1 MHYCDPI
8 ISDCLT
14 MILSDSEMQYLLGKT
29 TIHIEFPTHAIQ
41 ASTSDRYEKSFAQI
55 LSMSSRDMAYGY
67 RMGKKVASKAVKL
80 HSKLIASVILSILAN
95 QEPGCLCTE
104 NQTLSWKCLKDEKL
118 WLKMGIRLGAK
129 QICRLDWVIHG
140 LLVSN
145 TDSVYRWIDSISQWE
160 AFPVHD
166 ETLEFSELE
175 YDSESKIITTV
186 TGCADDRKLRKR
198 RKLRKNCTL
207 S

>member
-1 MHYCDPI
+1 MHFCDLI
-8 ISDCLT
+8 TLDCLI

-29 TIHIEFPTHAIQ
+29 TIHIEFPAHAIQ
-41 ASTSDRYEKSFAQI
+41 ASTSDRYEKSFAEI
-55 LSMSSRDMAYGY
+55 LSMSSRDMACGY
-67 RMGKKVASKAVKL
+67 RMRENVAAKAVKL

-95 QEPGCLCTE
+95 HKPGYLCTE
-104 NQTLSWKCLKDEKL
+104 NQTLSWKCLKDQKL
-118 WLKMGIRLGAK
+118 WLKMGIRLGSK

-166 ETLEFSELE
+166 ETLELSDLE
-175 YDSESKIITTV
+175 YDSDSKIITTV
-186 TGCADDRKLRKR
+186 TGCAEERKLRKR
-198 RKLRKNCTL
+198 RNRRKNCTL
-207 S
+207 C

>member
-8 ISDCLT
+8 TSDCLT

-29 TIHIEFPTHAIQ
+29 TIHIEFPAHAIQ

-67 RMGKKVASKAVKL
+67 RTGENVASKAVKL

-166 ETLEFSELE
+166 ETLDLSDLE
-175 YDSESKIITTV
+175 YDNDSKIITTV
-186 TGCADDRKLRKR
+186 TGCADDRKLRKP
-198 RKLRKNCTL
+198 RKRRKNCTL
-207 S
+207 C

>member
-1 MHYCDPI
+1 
-8 ISDCLT
+8 
-14 MILSDSEMQYLLGKT
+14 
-29 TIHIEFPTHAIQ
+29 
-41 ASTSDRYEKSFAQI
+41 
-55 LSMSSRDMAYGY
+55 
-67 RMGKKVASKAVKL
+67 
-80 HSKLIASVILSILAN
+80 
-95 QEPGCLCTE
+95 
-104 NQTLSWKCLKDEKL
+104 
-118 WLKMGIRLGAK
+118 MGIRLGAK

-145 TDSVYRWIDSISQWE
+145 TDSVYRWI

-198 RKLRKNCTL
+198 RKRRKNCTL